1 MIVKGDEDM
10 KYYDAFVKGGYYV
23 KYYKYGGRYPEH
35 YVWIG
40 YATKAEALK
49 GIKEFNSECFEIMEY
64 PGKCKPGRRIT
75 LAELE
80 APENE

>member
-1 MIVKGDEDM
+1 MKVKGDVDMAGFED
-10 KYYDAFVKGGYYV
+10 GGYVVRYHKYNGCYPGYV
-23 KYYKYGGRYPEH
+23 AYE
-35 YVWIG
+35 V

-49 GIKEFNSECFEIMEY
+49 GIKELNGFIYEIMEY